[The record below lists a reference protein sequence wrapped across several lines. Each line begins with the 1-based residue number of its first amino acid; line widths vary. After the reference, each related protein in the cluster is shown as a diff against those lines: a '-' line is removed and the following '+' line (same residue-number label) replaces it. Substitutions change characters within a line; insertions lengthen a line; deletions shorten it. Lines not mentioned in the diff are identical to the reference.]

1 MPTYPGITGHYSDA
15 AWRRAELATDGRITD
30 GLLAGCEAAIEAER
44 TDPYRHE
51 RNLRQCREMVAYYT
65 ACVAWAEKHGSEAQ
79 REGRAADLAHSRRLL
94 AEAEAAVA
102 REAA

>member
-1 MPTYPGITGHYSDA
+1 MPYPGITGHYSPA

-30 GLLAGCEAAIEAER
+30 GLLAGCEAAIEAAR
-44 TDPYRHE
+44 TDPHRHE
-51 RNLRQCREMVAYYT
+51 RNVRQCREMVAHDE
-65 ACVAWAEKHGSEAQ
+65 ARLAWAERHGSEAQ

-94 AEAEAAVA
+94 ADAEAVA